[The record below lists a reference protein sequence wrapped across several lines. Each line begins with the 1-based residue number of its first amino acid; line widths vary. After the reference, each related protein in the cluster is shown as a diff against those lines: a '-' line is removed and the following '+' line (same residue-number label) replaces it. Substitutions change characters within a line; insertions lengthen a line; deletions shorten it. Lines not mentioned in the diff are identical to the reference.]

1 MNIIN
6 NNILRITLVG
16 ASCDGKTSL
25 LLRYLN
31 NEYNPDTMSLTIGA
45 DLFRKDIH
53 HNNIT
58 VELCL
63 CDTAGQERFEQLI
76 ESYYKKSNIVI
87 SVYDVTNY
95 QSFEKTQS
103 WIHKIQNSQPDTL
116 LAICGNKCDY
126 EFNQWEVDPDE
137 ALKFSADNN
146 TLFFQT
152 SAKDNLNITEM
163 FKTVVEHYY
172 SVRIPKIQNENEITN
187 NISIT
192 IEKQNE

>member
-31 NEYNPDTMSLTIGA
+31 NEYNPDTLSLTIGA
-45 DLFRKDIH
+45 DIFRKDIQ
-53 HNNIT
+53 HNNKT

-103 WIHKIQNSQPDTL
+103 
-116 LAICGNKCDY
+116 
-126 EFNQWEVDPDE
+126 
-137 ALKFSADNN
+137 
-146 TLFFQT
+146 
-152 SAKDNLNITEM
+152 
-163 FKTVVEHYY
+163 
-172 SVRIPKIQNENEITN
+172 
-187 NISIT
+187 
-192 IEKQNE
+192 